1 MSGQRRRHLTLL
13 DCQVL
18 AQSTEGSSS
27 LSQPFSQRR
36 TSRDLNR
43 GLYPRY
49 QTARQR
55 TGRGLQSRITDY
67 FTRHVCQTQG
77 AHDMESQR
85 AEKLEVTDA
94 LQDDGERS
102 LLLELDCAELFDEET
117 KMGPSEPTL
126 FGKRHFSSRWDS
138 SQDMG
143 QARWGGNAKKPLLD
157 CSSQLSSELRTIIDD
172 DDDEPID
179 VYSGLLGTPGLV
191 LESPAHISQLPDEL
205 LMRIFAFLPVVDLYR
220 NISVV
225 CQHWRAVVSDPLF
238 VPWKKLY
245 HRFLRKEEEAVR
257 KVEGILTQNCIT
269 KQEDLC
275 VLNLLRF
282 IASFKYIRSMDP
294 EAVIRCL
301 KGHRLYV
308 VAEACITQRLPE
320 LSNPAGAANVWAV
333 MATIVLFSDSV
344 SDIQKVLAC
353 LRRPSSTLVLSE
365 VTEIL
370 YCIATLLF
378 AMREKEINIS
388 NRIHYNVFYC
398 LNLLENA
405 GPVCGGTSSVQ
416 SRSVYGN
423 AGFRAAP
430 EIKLTHEQHLILNH
444 DICRRDVA
452 KIVAFAG
459 TGKTFTLVKYAERR
473 PKLRFLYAAFNK
485 SIVEQAKR
493 TFPSNVACKT
503 FHALAFAQKG
513 RLFRQKMV
521 SKITPYMVNFVLP
534 KGEAG
539 FIRAKMVAQTL
550 ETFFASADEAI
561 GTEHTPIWQKNN
573 RGQKVLVEHQEK
585 LKAVQE
591 AKKIWEKMQL
601 PNETRQEAYRMTHDG
616 YLKLWQLTK
625 PCLSSY
631 DVIFVDEA
639 QDCTPA
645 VIDIVLSQACGK
657 IFVGDPHQ
665 QIYSFRGAVSAL
677 HQVQHT
683 RLFYLT
689 QSFRFGAEIAYVGAT
704 ILDICKNVK
713 DKTLV
718 GVNKE
723 GGIRDVVSGQVALLS
738 RTNACVFDEAV
749 KVTEGDRPARIHL
762 IGGPKNFGLDR
773 IQDIWILLQP
783 EEERKRQCLFIK
795 DVFIKMWVN
804 HGGFGALKQY
814 AANAED
820 KELEAKIAVVEKYNI
835 RIPEL
840 VNRLCFSHTQD
851 PECADYILG
860 TVHKAKGM
868 EFETVHV
875 SDDFVKVPCAR
886 HNLQRL
892 PFRVDL
898 YVEDEWN
905 LLYVAVTRA
914 KKHLMIT
921 KSIENLLTLAG
932 EYFLRP
938 ELTGGPLREGK
949 LTCAVTECSNAMP
962 EEPGLLMRKLPIT
975 YSDKKEDKGGYL
987 CHACIEQRIG
997 PMTYLLATPSL
1008 VKSMEYA
1015 TENLMIPL
1023 HIAQLLDI
1031 I

>member
-1 MSGQRRRHLTLL
+1 MGAERPSSCLLPPELPLAQEINECYEQRRLRWGLRYSAVSGQRRRHLTLL

-585 LKAVQE
+585 L
-591 AKKIWEKMQL
+591 
-601 PNETRQEAYRMTHDG
+601 
-616 YLKLWQLTK
+616 
-625 PCLSSY
+625 
-631 DVIFVDEA
+631 
-639 QDCTPA
+639 
-645 VIDIVLSQACGK
+645 
-657 IFVGDPHQ
+657 
-665 QIYSFRGAVSAL
+665 
-677 HQVQHT
+677 
-683 RLFYLT
+683 
-689 QSFRFGAEIAYVGAT
+689 SFRFGAEIAYVGAT